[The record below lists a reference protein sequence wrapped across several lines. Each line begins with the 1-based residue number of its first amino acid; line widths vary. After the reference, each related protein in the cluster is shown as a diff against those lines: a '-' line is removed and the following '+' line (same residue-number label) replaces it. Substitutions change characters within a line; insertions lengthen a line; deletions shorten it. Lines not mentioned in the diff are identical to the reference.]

1 MLAAAK
7 VKTVKTAEKQIK
19 SDQAVTW
26 LSAPYQ
32 PANTINKTPC
42 PPDNSFEVCEA
53 HWLSQVGS
61 LLVVKGETPLA
72 PVSFKCPA
80 THSDDNDTNHP
91 TPSKHVKQDATKTQT
106 APSPGPSMRQQ
117 LKAFVTT
124 FFPESI
130 ALDKSDDSCSVQ
142 ATRREARD

>member
-7 VKTVKTAEKQIK
+7 VKTVKTAEKQMK
-19 SDQAVTW
+19 SEQVVTW
-26 LSAPYQ
+26 LAALYQ
-32 PANTINKTPC
+32 PANAINKTPC
-42 PPDNSFEVCEA
+42 PPDNAFEVCEA

-80 THSDDNDTNHP
+80 THSDDNDANHP
-91 TPSKHVKQDATKTQT
+91 TPSKHVKQDATKIQT